1 MAGVPHRFNG
11 GPSRISINVRKVG
24 VPRRFNG
31 GPSRISIDVRN
42 AGVPHR
48 FNGGPSRISI
58 DVRNAGVPHRFNGG
72 PSRISIDVRN
82 AGVPHRFNGG
92 PSRISID
99 VRNAG
104 VPRRL
109 TVGHRGF
116 DRCPQRGGAP
126 PFQRWAITVTDHK
139 RFCFSQYSCRFR
151 QGLSIVERGSLL
163 SASLRARLGRC
174 SAGSRSGD
182 PAVIPP
188 R

>member
-58 DVRNAGVPHRFNGG
+58 DVRNAGVPHVST

-82 AGVPHRFNGG
+82 AGVPHRG
-92 PSRISID
+92 PRWAIAD
-99 VRNAG
+99 
-104 VPRRL
+104 
-109 TVGHRGF
+109 F